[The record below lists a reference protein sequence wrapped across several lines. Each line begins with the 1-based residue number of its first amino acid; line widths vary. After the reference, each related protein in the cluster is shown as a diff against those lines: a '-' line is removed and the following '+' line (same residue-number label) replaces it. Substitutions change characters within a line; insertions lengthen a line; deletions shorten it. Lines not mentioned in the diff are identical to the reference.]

1 MKENNNQVIYVVKAF
16 YDMNINAEEEII
28 VECYA
33 TEELAQRRV
42 RQLMRD
48 FARDIAKCLDL
59 GGWEAECARHLIS
72 EPEQMDITEAEAI
85 MQVIVFG
92 EVIYG

>member
-48 FARDIAKCLDL
+48 FARDIGDADDYEEKKYSLFAYKDGEWNVDISYDIDVVRTKLD
-59 GGWEAECARHLIS
+59 R
-72 EPEQMDITEAEAI
+72 P
-85 MQVIVFG
+85 
-92 EVIYG
+92 